1 MRRILFSPLFSSLW
15 PGVLF
20 KHVILLMGAD
30 LLLGTINTC
39 IQYECLEDSGSRL
52 DLEGMYEFRRGL
64 EERNLPRGAVS
75 VSGP

>member
-1 MRRILFSPLFSSLW
+1 
-15 PGVLF
+15 
-20 KHVILLMGAD
+20 MGAD